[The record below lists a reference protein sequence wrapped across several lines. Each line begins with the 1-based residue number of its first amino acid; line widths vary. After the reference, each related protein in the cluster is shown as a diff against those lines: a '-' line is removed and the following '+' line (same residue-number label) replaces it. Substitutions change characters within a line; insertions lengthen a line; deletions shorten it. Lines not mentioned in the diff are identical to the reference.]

1 MKFDAVKAIHLLND
15 IKDLLFIFS
24 TFIYTLGEIRCK
36 GSALS
41 AVEKYDFHEDKLTVG
56 HIILMGL
63 YEITFTHM
71 YRNRT
76 TC

>member
-1 MKFDAVKAIHLLND
+1 VKFDAVKAIHLLKD
-15 IKDLLFIFS
+15 INCLLFILS

-41 AVEKYDFHEDKLTVG
+41 AVEKNDFHEDKPTEG
-56 HIILMGL
+56 HTILMGL

-71 YRNRT
+71 Y
-76 TC
+76 